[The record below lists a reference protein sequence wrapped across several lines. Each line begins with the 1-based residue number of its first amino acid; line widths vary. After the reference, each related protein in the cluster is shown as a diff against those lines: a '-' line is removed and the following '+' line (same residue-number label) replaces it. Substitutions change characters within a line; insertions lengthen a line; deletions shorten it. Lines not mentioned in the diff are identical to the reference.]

1 MQTAQWW
8 ISSNGARY
16 GRPPVHTYTYIYV
29 NLYHIYMYT
38 CVYTDVNVYRIYM
51 YTCVHSAQ
59 WLLGSLKTY
68 VSFAKEPYKRDDI
81 L

>member
-29 NLYHIYMYT
+29 NLYHVYMYT
-38 CVYTDVNVYRIYM
+38 CVYP
-51 YTCVHSAQ
+51 AQ
-59 WLLGSLKTY
+59 WLVGSLKIH
-68 VSFAKEPYKRDDI
+68 VSFAKEPYERDDI